1 MAKKKK
7 TSGKNKGGLSPEI
20 MSKLRELSEKERIS
34 TDELVQKL
42 LKSQSESQRNAGKS
56 DDFKDGG
63 KQSQDNPKG
72 VEINA
77 DFSKIFPLASME
89 IIDLLRRITVS
100 MESIEK
106 SHDQGWRDQRTD
118 LNAIVARLDKVL

>member
-1 MAKKKK
+1 MAKKK
-7 TSGKNKGGLSPEI
+7 TSGKGKDGLSPEI
-20 MSKLRELSEKERIS
+20 LAKLRELSEKERIS

-42 LKSQSESQRNAGKS
+42 LKSQAESQSTAGKG
-56 DDFKDGG
+56 DDSKDGG
-63 KQSQDNPKG
+63 KQSQDRPKG

-89 IIDLLRRITVS
+89 IIELLRRITVS
-100 MESIEK
+100 MENIEK

-118 LNAIVARLDKVL
+118 LNAIVKRLDKVL